1 MMKRRKFI
9 RNSALSSL
17 ALTIPAIRSFGNNFS
32 ADYKIPK
39 RVLGKTGEKL
49 SVIGFG
55 GIMLNDNSQD
65 FANELVAKSYEL
77 GVNYYDVA
85 PNYGN
90 AEERMGPALE
100 PYRKN
105 CFLACKSHER
115 TAAGA
120 QKNLEDS
127 LRKLRTDHFD
137 LYQLHALSSVDEVEQ
152 VFAPGGAMETF
163 VKAKKEGKVKH
174 LGFSAHSV
182 DAALLA
188 MNNYDFDSVLFP
200 INFACWHAGDFG
212 PQVFAEAEKRGMGIL
227 ALKAMALTRL
237 KDGEQKLYKNVWY
250 RPILEEDIMKMA
262 LKFTLSKNVAAAIPP
277 GKNTLFLK
285 ALEFMNEYEPISGEE
300 TDELLE
306 LANVTSPVFMHA

>member
-1 MMKRRKFI
+1 MKRRHFI
-9 RNSALSSL
+9 RNSALGAM
-17 ALTIPAIRSFGNNFS
+17 ALTIPAIRSFGNDFS
-32 ADYKIPK
+32 PNYNIPK
-39 RVLGKTGEKL
+39 RTLGKTGDKL

-55 GIMLNDNSQD
+55 GIMLNDNPQD
-65 FANELVAKSYEL
+65 FANELVAKAYDL

-90 AEERMGPALE
+90 AQEKLGPALE

-105 CFLACKSHER
+105 CFLACKTHRRNAKE
-115 TAAGA
+115 A
-120 QKNLEDS
+120 QAELEDS
-127 LRKLRTDHFD
+127 LQKLRTDHFD
-137 LYQLHALSSVDEVEQ
+137 LYQLHALSSTDQVEE
-152 VFAPGGAMETF
+152 VFAPGGAMEVF

-212 PQVFAEAEKRGMGIL
+212 PQVYAEAEKRGMGIL

-237 KDGEQKLYKNVWY
+237 GEGEEKLYKNVWY
-250 RPILEEDIMKMA
+250 KPILEEDVMKMA
-262 LKFTLSKNVAAAIPP
+262 LKFTLSKNVTSAIPP

-285 ALEFMNEYEPISGEE
+285 ALEFMNDYESISGEE
-300 TDELLE
+300 TDKLLAM
-306 LANVTSPVFMHA
+306 ANTTEPIFMHA

>member
-1 MMKRRKFI
+1 MKRRLFL
-9 RNSALSSL
+9 RNSALGTL

-32 ADYKIPK
+32 PDYNLPR

-55 GIMLNDNSQD
+55 GIMLNDNPQD

-85 PNYGN
+85 PGYGN
-90 AEERMGPALE
+90 AQERLGPALK

-105 CFLACKSHER
+105 CFLACKTQKRNAVE
-115 TAAGA
+115 A
-120 QKNLEDS
+120 QAELEDS
-127 LRKLRTDHFD
+127 LRKLETDYFD
-137 LYQLHALSSVDEVEQ
+137 LYQLHALSSVNEVEQ
-152 VFAPGGAMETF
+152 VFAPGGAMEVF
-163 VKAKKEGKVKH
+163 VKAKKEGKVKY

-188 MNNYDFDSVLFP
+188 MKNFDFDSILFP
-200 INFACWHAGDFG
+200 INFACWHSGNFG

-237 KDGEQKLYKNVWY
+237 EQGEQKLYKNVWY
-250 RPILEEDIMKMA
+250 RPVADEEVMKMA
-262 LKFTLSKNVAAAIPP
+262 LKYTLSKNITAAVPP
-277 GKNTLFLK
+277 GQNTLFLK
-285 ALEFMNEYEPISGEE
+285 GLEFMNDYQPITDSE
-300 TDELLE
+300 TQKLLT
-306 LANVTSPVFMHA
+306 LAKTTKPVFMHS